1 MGSMISAW
9 LQSTMSRMS
18 DQCEPIRPKREIV
31 VVGNEEVSTEGVVVF
46 EGELVMLKI
55 VIATVARLMAIR

>member
-1 MGSMISAW
+1 
-9 LQSTMSRMS
+9 MS